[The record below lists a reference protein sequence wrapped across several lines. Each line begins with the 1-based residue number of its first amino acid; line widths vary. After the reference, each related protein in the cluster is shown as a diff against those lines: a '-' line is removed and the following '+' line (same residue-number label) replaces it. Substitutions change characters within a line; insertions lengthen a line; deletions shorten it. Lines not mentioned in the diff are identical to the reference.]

1 MPAQTPLKPLLD
13 IGDAINLVAPHNV
26 LAVLSKGGFSISPA
40 YARQPTMYEEMQIVR
55 QRPSGELAPT
65 LAPIKEAA
73 GPFNVFDELLKIA
86 PHNVLASLFRG
97 GQLDTIPKGD
107 TLKTFVKTGS
117 GYKFGL
123 PTGSAVKIPAQA
135 AAVTNNIIYLDSY
148 GNTVTIENSDREL
161 VTVQTSSEVRYT
173 GNYKTTLSGIDITWW
188 IKGIGSTQ
196 RPPLPPKGKAS
207 PWIIVPGGMTYPMAK
222 GESKTF
228 PIVERTVVTGGVS
241 YPILST
247 PVGKKWK
254 KVGTYS
260 GVDIFGEEQYRMVI
274 ILTGATPK
282 VTAPPVPPKPP
293 ALEDLTT
300 LRAQYLKDIDG
311 WITAAGVMKGNN
323 HADIITGNQ
332 YVENIQ
338 DALGGLNQTNITG
351 GAPPSPASLFKGSA
365 LPFIPLFIGGFLP
378 FPFPMMRGG
387 QAGELTS
394 QVSQLQT
401 YLKQAKI
408 INSKV
413 GDDSRSVDNT
423 YDDLQGYRTAVSS
436 ATTKSDMTTNYNSAK
451 SAHNEIVTF
460 TDRIHTNVTD
470 PYDGMA
476 YYNTTAKTVYS
487 NAYDVISPP
496 SGAPSVYT
504 TSAIKAQ
511 ADALWDAAGTLVK
524 QGKYDDAI
532 SKYEQ
537 AAPLYTS
544 IGDSAA
550 ALDCTNRANSTRQL
564 AITMASRIQT
574 TQVTKLINTAK
585 SLEASGQLLDAANAY
600 DSVAQSYQ
608 NAGDTVN
615 AKKARDQASA
625 LRTKSEAQSTA
636 ETARKQLEGQQSAL
650 SDEATRL
657 ERSGDYEGAARIY
670 DQLYALTGNSNYKV
684 FAANR
689 RKTAAQQTK
698 SKASQSQ
705 ASQVS
710 QAAAEY
716 RKKMKQLTGG

>member
-26 LAVLSKGGFSISPA
+26 LAMFSKGGFSITPA
-40 YARQPTMYEEMQIVR
+40 MGRQPTMYEEMQIVR
-55 QRPSGELAPT
+55 PSRRAVVASQSTAPVQKPVEP
-65 LAPIKEAA
+65 L
-73 GPFNVFDELLKIA
+73 NVFDELLKIA

-173 GNYKTTLSGIDITWW
+173 TYSGLDITA
-188 IKGIGSTQ
+188 IVKAIGGPSKVGET
-196 RPPLPPKGKAS
+196 S
-207 PWIIVPGGMTYPMAK
+207 PWVIVPGGMTYPMAK
-222 GESKTF
+222 GDSKTF

-254 KVGTYS
+254 KVGSYY
-260 GVDIFGEEQYRMVI
+260 GVDVNGEVQYRMVI
-274 ILTGATPK
+274 ILTGAMPK
-282 VTAPPVPPKPP
+282 AVPPPTPGPP
-293 ALEDLTT
+293 PTPEDLTT

-351 GAPPSPASLFKGSA
+351 GAPPSPMTLFKGSA

-401 YLKQAKI
+401 YLNQAKTL
-408 INSKV
+408 NSKV

-423 YDDLQGYRTAVSS
+423 YNDLVGYRSAVSS
-436 ATTKSDMTTNYNSAK
+436 ATTKSDMTTNYNNAK
-451 SAHNEIVTF
+451 SANNDIVNF
-460 TDRIHTNVTD
+460 TNRIHTNVTD

-476 YYNTTAKTVYS
+476 YYNNSAKSVYS
-487 NAYDVISPP
+487 SAYNVIVPP

-511 ADALWDAAGTLVK
+511 ADALWDAAGTALN
-524 QGKYDDAI
+524 QGNYDDAA
-532 SKYEQ
+532 SKYTQ
-537 AAPLYTS
+537 AASLYTQA
-544 IGDSAA
+544 GDSASAVDSTTRA
-550 ALDCTNRANSTRQL
+550 ANALKL
-564 AITMASRIQT
+564 KGTMASRIQT

-585 SLEASGQLLDAANAY
+585 GLEASGQFLDAANAY
-600 DSVAQSYQ
+600 DNVAQSYQ

-625 LRTKSEAQSTA
+625 LRTKAQAQSTA
-636 ETARKQLEGQQSAL
+636 ETAQRTLMQQQTTLDAQ
-650 SDEATRL
+650 ATQL
-657 ERSGDYEGAARIY
+657 ERSGDYEGAAKIY
-670 DQLYALTGNSNYKV
+670 DQLYALTGNSNYQV

-689 RKTAAQQTK
+689 RKTAAQQAQLK
-698 SKASQSQ
+698 GSQSQ
-705 ASQVS
+705 ASAVS

-716 RKKMKQLTGG
+716 RQRMKRLTGG